1 MLYHIL
7 TSVAFFIDFPFS
19 ELIGLSLLINPSEGK
34 QTDQT
39 SSLRLL
45 ETMDLINDDRQD
57 PRERWPQSA
66 DKRPVIQIFRGDKQ
80 NAQLRIESARSGGSS
95 LIAVMKPTDFW
106 NRDDPALVGGW
117 TSLGSG
123 EFLFSARWQRLS

>member
-57 PRERWPQSA
+57 PRERWPQST
-66 DKRPVIQIFRGDKQ
+66 DKNARSYKYSEEESK
-80 NAQLRIESARSGGSS
+80 NAQLRAESVRSGGSP
-95 LIAVMKPTDFW
+95 LVAMMKPADYW
-106 NRDDPALVGGW
+106 NRDDPPLVG
-117 TSLGSG
+117 
-123 EFLFSARWQRLS
+123 